1 MHSPHVEEVF
11 VVATPLT
18 DPSVLVYISPRA
30 LFRWLC
36 SVVVSGAVVAS
47 VSTGS
52 YSWQAVHTVLIA
64 FLLHRL

>member
-1 MHSPHVEEVF
+1 MEEVF
-11 VVATPLT
+11 VVAMPLT

-30 LFRWLC
+30 LFRWFC
-36 SVVVSGAVVAS
+36 SVVVSGAVTAG

-52 YSWQAVHTVLIA
+52 CSWQAVHAVLPV